1 MLSRV
6 LNNFYVLPY
15 KASNAHKV
23 GVIKF
28 LHGFIR
34 LVVPLGRHSSCEG
47 DLVVLPGR

>member
-1 MLSRV
+1 MLSIV

-23 GVIKF
+23 SVINF

-34 LVVPLGRHSSCEG
+34 VAAHLPRHSSCEG
-47 DLVVLPGR
+47 GLGVLPG